1 MAIYHATMKSFSRGN
16 GDSSVAA
23 AAYRA
28 GFDLLDTSTG
38 LGHNYS
44 HRGGVDFHQMLAPK
58 GAPSWCFDAQ
68 YFWNANEAAETRKN
82 ARVCRE
88 VEVSLPHQ
96 LDPHQRR
103 VLALALGQLLVE
115 RFQVAVLVAVHTPSK
130 LGDQR
135 NHHVHLLMSA
145 RQVGP
150 GGLGERACAEFDA
163 RQGGGTRAL
172 RQIRKDIATVINAHL
187 KNAGN
192 AARVDH
198 RSLRAQAQEAARNG
212 EFERARELTRRPGKH
227 LGKAKVA
234 VMRKTKFTAE
244 VKGAGG
250 REAALALSK
259 IVTEHMKK
267 SGSLVHDVP
276 PSHSHAAALRDRA
289 NAEAS
294 GLKGGTAVGQGRLS
308 GAERVRQIKE
318 RLARA
323 PAPRAGLYTPYSG
336 QTRHLGRVTRLAR
349 SSGRK
354 DAEVLNAE
362 AQLIE
367 DWLEAQREVA
377 QQSLEV
383 LRQIPGIQIEQE
395 FQQAYGSLICR
406 RTDSYATKPFLFEET
421 EVLAKAVSRYV
432 HAMVRPHRARMSV
445 LRAQAELADHDP
457 SSNTQTAHRARRRLA
472 RAKAHVSPR
481 IVAIQNWRIKRA
493 RKAMVEAAEALEKN
507 FAPQPIEV
515 LTPEASG
522 DDALPPQAEGDAG
535 HWELKFRPP
544 KPSL

>member
-58 GAPSWCFDAQ
+58 GAPEWCFDAQ

-145 RQVGP
+145 RKVGP

-198 RSLRAQAQEAARNG
+198 RSLRAQAQDAARNG

-250 REAALALSK
+250 KAAALALSK
-259 IVTEHMKK
+259 LVAEHMKK
-267 SGSLVHDVP
+267 SGSFVHEVP
-276 PSHSHAAALRDRA
+276 PSHSHAAAIRDRA
-289 NAEAS
+289 NAKEP
-294 GLKGGTAVGQGRLS
+294 GLKGGTAVGQGKLS

-323 PAPRAGLYTPYSG
+323 PAPSSGLYTPYSG

-395 FQQAYGSLICR
+395 FQQAYGTLICR
-406 RTDSYATKPFLFEET
+406 RVDSYATKPFLFEDT
-421 EVLAKAVSRYV
+421 EMLARSISKYA
-432 HAMVRPHRARMSV
+432 HMLVRPYKARVAV
-445 LRAQAELADHDP
+445 LDAQAKLVEQEGSGDA
-457 SSNTQTAHRARRRLA
+457 QAVARARRRLG
-472 RAKAHVSPR
+472 RAKVHVSPR
-481 IVAIQNWRIKRA
+481 IQAIQQWRIKRA
-493 RKAMVEAAEALEKN
+493 RKAMVEAAEALEKEFKLQSHESFPTEN
-507 FAPQPIEV
+507 SEV
-515 LTPEASG
+515 EQVVVAREQQSG
-522 DDALPPQAEGDAG
+522 D
-535 HWELKFRPP
+535 WELKFRPP
-544 KPSL
+544 RPSM

>member
-115 RFQVAVLVAVHTPSK
+115 RFQVAVLVAVHTPSL

-150 GGLGERACAEFDA
+150 GGLGDRACAEFDA

-198 RSLRAQAQEAARNG
+198 RSLRAQAHEAARNG

-244 VKGAGG
+244 VQGAGG
-250 REAALALSK
+250 KAAALALSK
-259 IVTEHMKK
+259 VVAEHMKK
-267 SGSLVHDVP
+267 SGSFVHEVP

-289 NAEAS
+289 NTKKS
-294 GLKGGTAVGQGRLS
+294 GLEGRTAVGRGRLS

-323 PAPRAGLYTPYSG
+323 PAPSSGLYTPYSG

-349 SSGRK
+349 SSGRQ
-354 DAEVLNAE
+354 DAEVLNQE

-383 LRQIPGIQIEQE
+383 LRQIPGIQIENE
-395 FQQAYGSLICR
+395 FQRAHSALICR
-406 RTDSYATKPFLFEET
+406 RVDSYATKPFLFEDT
-421 EVLAKAVSRYV
+421 EMLARSISRYA
-432 HAMVRPHRARMSV
+432 HTLVRPYKARVAVLDAQAKLVEQEGSGDAQAVARAR
-445 LRAQAELADHDP
+445 Q
-457 SSNTQTAHRARRRLA
+457 RLG
-472 RAKAHVSPR
+472 RAKVHVSPR
-481 IVAIQNWRIKRA
+481 IQAIQQWRIKRA
-493 RKAMVEAAEALEKN
+493 RKAMVEASEALEKN

-515 LTPEASG
+515 MTPEASG

>member
-44 HRGGVDFHQMLAPK
+44 HRGGVDFHQMLAPR
-58 GAPSWCFDAQ
+58 GAPEWCFDEQ

-250 REAALALSK
+250 KAAALALSTL
-259 IVTEHMKK
+259 VAEHMKK
-267 SGSLVHDVP
+267 SGSLVHEVP

-289 NAEAS
+289 NAKES
-294 GLKGGTAVGQGRLS
+294 GLEGRAAGGPGRLS

-323 PAPRAGLYTPYSG
+323 PAPSAGLYTPYSG

-383 LRQIPGIQIEQE
+383 LRQIPGIQIEHG
-395 FQQAYGSLICR
+395 FQRAHSALICR
-406 RTDSYATKPFLFEET
+406 RVDSYATKPFLFEDT
-421 EVLAKAVSRYV
+421 EMLARSISKYA
-432 HAMVRPHRARMSV
+432 HTLVRPYKARVAVLDAQAKLVEQEGSGDAQAVARAR
-445 LRAQAELADHDP
+445 Q
-457 SSNTQTAHRARRRLA
+457 RLG
-472 RAKAHVSPR
+472 RAKVHVSPR
-481 IVAIQNWRIKRA
+481 IQAIQQWRIKRA
-493 RKAMVEAAEALEKN
+493 RKAMVEAAEALEKEFKLQSHESFPTEN
-507 FAPQPIEV
+507 SEV
-515 LTPEASG
+515 EQVVVAREQQSG
-522 DDALPPQAEGDAG
+522 D
-535 HWELKFRPP
+535 WELKFRPP
-544 KPSL
+544 RPSM

>member
-1 MAIYHATMKSFSRGN
+1 DGGRS
-16 GDSSVAA
+16 
-23 AAYRA
+23 
-28 GFDLLDTSTG
+28 DLLDTSTG

-68 YFWNANEAAETRKN
+68 HFWNANEAAETRKN

-172 RQIRKDIATVINAHL
+172 RQIRRDIATVINAHL
-187 KNAGN
+187 ENAGN

-250 REAALALSK
+250 KAAALALSK
-259 IVTEHMKK
+259 LVAEHMKK
-267 SGSLVHDVP
+267 SGSFVHEVP

-289 NAEAS
+289 NAKES
-294 GLKGGTAVGQGRLS
+294 GLEGRAAGGQGRLS

-323 PAPRAGLYTPYSG
+323 PAPSAGLYTPYSG

-383 LRQIPGIQIEQE
+383 LRQIPGIQIEPA
-395 FQQAYGSLICR
+395 FQQAYASLLCR

-445 LRAQAELADHDP
+445 LKAQAELADHDP

-472 RAKAHVSPR
+472 RAKVHVSPR
-481 IVAIQNWRIKRA
+481 IVAIQNWRINKA
-493 RKAMVEAAEALEKN
+493 RREMTEACQALEKN

-515 LTPEASG
+515 LTPEASC

>member
-44 HRGGVDFHQMLAPK
+44 HRGGVDFHQMLAPR
-58 GAPSWCFDAQ
+58 GAPEWCFDAQ

-250 REAALALSK
+250 KAAALALSTL
-259 IVTEHMKK
+259 VAEHMKK
-267 SGSLVHDVP
+267 SGSLVHEVP

-289 NAEAS
+289 NAKES
-294 GLKGGTAVGQGRLS
+294 GLEGRAAGGPGRLS

-323 PAPRAGLYTPYSG
+323 PAPSAGLYTPYSG

-383 LRQIPGIQIEQE
+383 LRQIPGIQIEHG
-395 FQQAYGSLICR
+395 FQRAHSALICR
-406 RTDSYATKPFLFEET
+406 RVDSYATKPFLFEDT
-421 EVLAKAVSRYV
+421 EMLARSISKYA
-432 HAMVRPHRARMSV
+432 HTLVRPYKARVAVLDAQAKLVEQEGSGDAQAVARAR
-445 LRAQAELADHDP
+445 Q
-457 SSNTQTAHRARRRLA
+457 RLG
-472 RAKAHVSPR
+472 RAKVHVSPR
-481 IVAIQNWRIKRA
+481 IQAIQQWRIKRA
-493 RKAMVEAAEALEKN
+493 RKAMVEAAEALEKEFKLQSHESFPTEN
-507 FAPQPIEV
+507 SEV
-515 LTPEASG
+515 EQVVVAREQQSG
-522 DDALPPQAEGDAG
+522 D
-535 HWELKFRPP
+535 WELKFRPP
-544 KPSL
+544 RPSM

>member
-1 MAIYHATMKSFSRGN
+1 MAIYHATMKSFSRAN

-145 RQVGP
+145 RKVGP

-250 REAALALSK
+250 KAAALALSK
-259 IVTEHMKK
+259 VVAEHMKK
-267 SGSLVHDVP
+267 SGSFVHEVP

-289 NAEAS
+289 NAKKS
-294 GLKGGTAVGQGRLS
+294 GLEGRTAVGRGRLS

-323 PAPRAGLYTPYSG
+323 PAPSSGLYTPYSG

-349 SSGRK
+349 SSGRP
-354 DAEVLNAE
+354 DSEVLNQE

-383 LRQIPGIQIEQE
+383 LRQIPGIQIENE
-395 FQQAYGSLICR
+395 FQRAHSALICR
-406 RTDSYATKPFLFEET
+406 RVDSYATKPFLFEDT
-421 EVLAKAVSRYV
+421 EMLARSISRYA
-432 HAMVRPHRARMSV
+432 HTLVRPYKARVAVLDAQAKLVEQEGSGDAQAVARAR
-445 LRAQAELADHDP
+445 Q
-457 SSNTQTAHRARRRLA
+457 RLG
-472 RAKAHVSPR
+472 RAKVHVSPR
-481 IVAIQNWRIKRA
+481 IQAIQQWRIKRA
-493 RKAMVEAAEALEKN
+493 RKAMVEASEALEKN

>member
-58 GAPSWCFDAQ
+58 GAPEWCFDAQ

-96 LDPHQRR
+96 LDPQQRR
-103 VLALALGQLLVE
+103 VLALALGQLLVN
-115 RFQVAVLVAVHTPSK
+115 RFKVAVLVAVHTPSK
-130 LGDQR
+130 YGDQR

-172 RQIRKDIATVINAHL
+172 RQIRKDIAMVINAHL

-192 AARVDH
+192 AAQVDH
-198 RSLRAQAQEAARNG
+198 RSLRAQAHEAARNG

-244 VKGAGG
+244 VRGAGG

-259 IVTEHMKK
+259 LVAEHMKK
-267 SGSLVHDVP
+267 AGASCTKCRRPTVMRQHFGIGPTHRLLDWTGAQRLGRYDCQAQSGC
-276 PSHSHAAALRDRA
+276 
-289 NAEAS
+289 
-294 GLKGGTAVGQGRLS
+294 GRS
-308 GAERVRQIKE
+308 KSAWRVRQ
-318 RLARA
+318 RLARV
-323 PAPRAGLYTPYSG
+323 S
-336 QTRHLGRVTRLAR
+336 TRLTA
-349 SSGRK
+349 
-354 DAEVLNAE
+354 
-362 AQLIE
+362 
-367 DWLEAQREVA
+367 
-377 QQSLEV
+377 
-383 LRQIPGIQIEQE
+383 
-395 FQQAYGSLICR
+395 
-406 RTDSYATKPFLFEET
+406 
-421 EVLAKAVSRYV
+421 
-432 HAMVRPHRARMSV
+432 VRPDI
-445 LRAQAELADHDP
+445 L
-457 SSNTQTAHRARRRLA
+457 
-472 RAKAHVSPR
+472 
-481 IVAIQNWRIKRA
+481 VA
-493 RKAMVEAAEALEKN
+493 
-507 FAPQPIEV
+507 
-515 LTPEASG
+515 
-522 DDALPPQAEGDAG
+522 
-535 HWELKFRPP
+535 
-544 KPSL
+544 

>member
-58 GAPSWCFDAQ
+58 GAPEWCFDAQ

-96 LDPHQRR
+96 LDPQQRR
-103 VLALALGQLLVE
+103 VLALALGQLLVN
-115 RFQVAVLVAVHTPSK
+115 RFKVAVLVAVHTPSK
-130 LGDQR
+130 YGDQR

-150 GGLGERACAEFDA
+150 GGLGQRACAEFDA

-172 RQIRKDIATVINAHL
+172 RQIRKDIAMVINAHL
-187 KNAGN
+187 KNASDP
-192 AARVDH
+192 ARVDH
-198 RSLRAQAQEAARNG
+198 RSLRAQAHEAARNG

-244 VKGAGG
+244 VRGRGG
-250 REAALALSK
+250 QAAALSLSK
-259 IVTEHMKK
+259 LVAEHMKK
-267 SGSLVHDVP
+267 SGGLVHEVP

-289 NAEAS
+289 NAQAS
-294 GLKGGTAVGQGRLS
+294 GLDGRTAVGQIRLS

-323 PAPRAGLYTPYSG
+323 PAPRPGLYTPYSG

-349 SSGRK
+349 SSGRQ
-354 DAEVLNAE
+354 DAELLNAE

-383 LRQIPGIQIEQE
+383 LRQIPGIQIEPE
-395 FQQAYGSLICR
+395 FQRAHSTLVCR
-406 RTDSYATKPFLFEET
+406 RADSYATKPFFFEDT
-421 EVLAKAVSRYV
+421 EMLARSISKYA
-432 HAMVRPHRARMSV
+432 HALVRPYKARVAV
-445 LRAQAELADHDP
+445 LDAQAKLYEQEYDPDTKVVARAQ
-457 SSNTQTAHRARRRLA
+457 RRLA
-472 RAKAHVSPR
+472 RTKRHVSPR
-481 IVAIQNWRIKRA
+481 IQAIQQGRIKRA

-507 FAPQPIEV
+507 FSLQPIEV

-522 DDALPPQAEGDAG
+522 EDALPPQAEGEAG